1 VRITR
6 LALRDFRRYREL
18 EIPLSPGLTIVH
30 GPNEAGKT
38 TIQRAIELALTRKV
52 TSGGADMDAL
62 RPWDAPEDARPV
74 VAIDFEIEDDD
85 RGVRQGT
92 LEKAFRAPRGT
103 VRLKVDRET
112 ITDPTL
118 ADQALAELT
127 GIPSE
132 AFFRST
138 ASVRH
143 QELADLDR
151 DEAALHDR
159 LQASISGAD
168 RGTSRAKRTLEKALY
183 GLNTKGEKNP
193 GRLKVATEAVEGTQA
208 AVEQG

>member
-1 VRITR
+1 MRITR
-6 LALRDFRRYREL
+6 LALHDFRRYREL

-92 LEKAFRAPRGT
+92 LEKAFRGPRG
-103 VRLKVDRET
+103 RS
-112 ITDPTL
+112 
-118 ADQALAELT
+118 A
-127 GIPSE
+127 S
-132 AFFRST
+132 RST
-138 ASVRH
+138 AR
-143 QELADLDR
+143 R
-151 DEAALHDR
+151 
-159 LQASISGAD
+159 
-168 RGTSRAKRTLEKALY
+168 SRIRRSRTRRS
-183 GLNTKGEKNP
+183 P
-193 GRLKVATEAVEGTQA
+193 S
-208 AVEQG
+208 